1 MKKYLFVDLD
11 DTLFQSSGKCGADD
25 ADLHPAAFLKD
36 GSAISFSTARQRA
49 FLAMA
54 QREMTLIPATARNR
68 EAYGRVGITFSD
80 YAIVDYGGVVLA
92 PGGAP
97 DPFWLDRMG
106 AAMRA
111 ALPGLE
117 RIGALIDQFS
127 AQAGL
132 LGRSRIIEDFGVP
145 FYVVV
150 KDPEKRAERLELI
163 EREIVAPWCAGEGKD
178 YFIHRN
184 GNNLAILPN
193 ALGKAHAVRYVCE
206 KLSQQHGPILTFGM
220 GDSSS
225 DARFMSACDY
235 AIVPSGTQLA
245 KLTVAA
251 L

>member
-1 MKKYLFVDLD
+1 LKKYLFVDLD
-11 DTLFQSSGKCGADD
+11 DTLFQSPGKCGAD

-36 GSAISFSTARQRA
+36 GSACSFSTARQRA
-49 FLAMA
+49 LLAMM

-68 EAYGRVGITFSD
+68 DAFGRVGIAFSD

-92 PGGAP
+92 PGGEP
-97 DPFWLDRMG
+97 DPFWLARMG
-106 AAMRA
+106 AAMQA

-117 RIGALIDQFS
+117 RIRQLIDAFS

-132 LGRSRIIEDFGVP
+132 AGRARIIEDCGLP

-150 KDPEKRAERLELI
+150 KDPDKRDERLERI
-163 EREIVAPWCAGEGKD
+163 EREVVAPWCAAEGSD

-193 ALGKAHAVRYVCE
+193 ALGKAHAVEYVRA
-206 KLSQQHGPILTFGM
+206 KLAAQHGDILTFGM
-220 GDSSS
+220 GDSRS

-245 KLTVAA
+245 RLA
-251 L
+251 LEAL